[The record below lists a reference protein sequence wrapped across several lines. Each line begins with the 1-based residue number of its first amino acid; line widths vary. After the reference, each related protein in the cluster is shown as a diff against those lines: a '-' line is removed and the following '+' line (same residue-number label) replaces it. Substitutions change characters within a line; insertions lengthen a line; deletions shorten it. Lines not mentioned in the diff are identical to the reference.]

1 VRRIRLVFLLLAALL
16 LVSMGLLVQRALES
30 VALERRV
37 SHRAVAERLFDE
49 MERELSRI
57 LRAEEERPFAHYWFD
72 AFGDAVAGREGGG
85 SAPRQGAP
93 ASLPYVAGYFQIDPD
108 GSFRGPSSADDKA
121 ATSLRS
127 DGRVARGGEGAARE
141 FEVVVTQGL
150 RSSVEGASEASAG
163 GGIAQPPGS
172 TRELKEAADWEK
184 RELREKDEAV
194 SGKAKLRKQVS
205 PYEALQALNRGAVLR
220 SERQVKVAVQQA
232 APREEAEA
240 PALERRSFGNLG
252 AAAEPRAPARVPENR
267 WRQSAVAESDVPA
280 PASDLEVKPDRN
292 VDADEIF
299 EAVAPGER
307 ALEVHPMVGR
317 LIDDERLLLYRM
329 VLLGEQGYRQG
340 LVVNVQALFRWLD
353 ESVVGGSDLAGFVDR
368 DFFTA
373 RSEGPGTEE
382 PDAFGY
388 LHRFAEPFDALAVR
402 LTLEPLPDVGG
413 AGYLYAIAVLLLVSG
428 TAGLLAL
435 YRMVAVTVRFAERR
449 NNFVAA
455 VSHELKT
462 PLTAIR
468 MYGEMLRDGM
478 VGDDRKR
485 QEYYGIIT
493 AESERLTRLINNVLE
508 FSRLEQG
515 TREMSLTVGP
525 IGPVVREAADI
536 LEPHAREV
544 GFHIEVEVEV
554 GLPPVRFDRDAVL
567 QVVFNLV
574 DNALKYARDAGD
586 RVIYVRCF
594 REGDGVAIAVRDRG
608 PGVPARHLGKIF
620 EPFYRGENELTR
632 TAKGTGIGLALVR
645 GLADTMGAAVTGR
658 NLAEGGFEV
667 ALTFRPAPAG

>member
-1 VRRIRLVFLLLAALL
+1 
-16 LVSMGLLVQRALES
+16 MGLLVQRALES
-30 VALERRV
+30 VALERQV

-57 LRAEEERPFAHYWFD
+57 LRAEEERPFAHYRFD

-85 SAPRQGAP
+85 SAPPLDAP

-127 DGRVARGGEGAARE
+127 DGRVARAGEGAARE
-141 FEVVVTQGL
+141 FEVIVTQGL
-150 RSSVEGASEASAG
+150 RSGVEGASEARAG

-172 TRELKEAADWEK
+172 TRELEKAAGWEQG
-184 RELREKDEAV
+184 ELREKDEAV
-194 SGKAKLRKQVS
+194 PGKAKVRKQVS
-205 PYEALQALNRGAVLR
+205 PYEALQALNKGAVLR

-240 PALERRSFGNLG
+240 PALERPSFGNLG
-252 AAAEPRAPARVPENR
+252 AAAESRAPAPFPENR
-267 WRQSAVAESDVPA
+267 WRHSAVAESNVPA
-280 PASDLEVKPDRN
+280 PASDLEVKTDRD

-317 LIDDERLLLYRM
+317 LVDDERLVLYRM
-329 VLLGEQGYRQG
+329 VFLGEQGYRQG
-340 LVVNVQALFRWLD
+340 LVVNVEALFRWLD

-373 RSEGPGTEE
+373 RSEGPGPDE

-388 LHRFAEPFDALAVR
+388 RHRFAEPFDALAVR

-478 VGDDRKR
+478 VEDDRKR
-485 QEYYGIIT
+485 QEYYGTIT

-515 TREMSLTVGP
+515 TREMSLAVGP

-536 LEPHAREV
+536 LEPHAREI
-544 GFHIEVEVEV
+544 GFHIEVEVEA

-586 RVIYVRCF
+586 RVIAVRCF
-594 REGDGVAIAVRDRG
+594 RERDGVAVTVRDRG
-608 PGVPARHLGKIF
+608 PGVPARHLAKIF

-645 GLADTMGAAVTGR
+645 GLAGTMGAAVTGR

-667 ALTFRPAPAG
+667 ALSFRPAPAG